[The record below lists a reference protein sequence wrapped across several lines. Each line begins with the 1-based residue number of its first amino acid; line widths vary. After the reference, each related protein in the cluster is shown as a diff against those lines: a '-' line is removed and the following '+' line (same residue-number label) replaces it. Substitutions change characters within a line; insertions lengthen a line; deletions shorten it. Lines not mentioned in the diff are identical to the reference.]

1 MTSFAEKYRE
11 SQELNKRRATQL
23 FAFENTLD
31 FEMDDFQ
38 RDACQSVESGH
49 SVLVAAPTGAGKTL
63 VGEFAIHLALSKG
76 QKAFYT
82 TPIKAL
88 SNQKYYDLV
97 ARYGAESV
105 GLLTGDS
112 SINSEAPVVVM
123 TTEVLRNMLYAE
135 SSTLNNLGY
144 VVMDEVHYLADR
156 FRGAVWEEVI
166 IHLPEHISVIALS
179 ATISNAEEFGAW
191 LDTVRGKTDIIVS
204 EHRPVPLWQHMLVGT
219 NIVDLFGTKQKKDG
233 SLEINPALVKLRDS
247 RGYGGGRRR
256 DKFKRSHGSDRRRTY
271 SNQDGQ
277 LRGRRISRGQMVEA
291 LDSQGLLPSIC
302 FVFSR
307 AGCDGAVSQCID
319 EDIRLTTE
327 KEARTIRAYIA
338 EATAELDT
346 KDLKVLGFYEWR
358 EGLTR
363 GIAAHHA
370 GMLPIFKEVVEAL
383 FAEGLVKMVFATETL
398 ALGINMPARSVV
410 LEKLT
415 KFNGEAHVD
424 ISPGEYTQLTGRAGR
439 RGIDIEGHAVV
450 AWKPGVD
457 PQQVSGLASK
467 RTYPLVSS
475 FKPTYNMSVN
485 LLDQFGARQTQKILE
500 SSFAQFQ
507 ADKSVVGVANR
518 VRKNERAL
526 DGYAESMQCHLG
538 DFEEYALLRRV
549 LTEAEKNAARARRKH
564 RSSLVMDSV
573 HRLRGGDIV
582 EIPQGKYRGFALV
595 MARPESSNP
604 RVSILTDE
612 AQLRSLDP
620 HVLSEPLLPTSWIKI
635 PKKVSAKTPKERR
648 DLASRMRN
656 ALYEGRPARKG
667 AELIGFNTQRNE
679 HEMRIDE
686 LKEAI
691 KSHPCH
697 SCSDREE
704 HARWSDRWWKLY
716 KDNQGLINQINRKTG
731 TIAQVFA
738 QLLQVLERLGYV
750 EYLGESEYSLT
761 PRGRVLR
768 QIYGEKDLLT
778 SLCVDQK
785 IFDQL
790 DPASLAA
797 VVSVLVYEAKREEF
811 GGLQR
816 YPTPA
821 ISEAL
826 GGMHDILQDLNEIE
840 REFRV
845 QTTQELQYGMVWPV
859 YKWARGKTLAQSL
872 DRTSMAAGDF
882 VRWVKQVID
891 VLDQL
896 AHAYGD
902 NPQMRT
908 LCEAAID
915 DLKRGVVASQ
925 I

>member
-1 MTSFAEKYRE
+1 MTSFAEKYRA
-11 SQELNKRRATQL
+11 SQDLNKHRASQL
-23 FAFENTLD
+23 FAFEQKLD

-38 RDACQSVESGH
+38 VDACRSVESGH
-49 SVLVAAPTGAGKTL
+49 SVLVAAPTGAGKTI

-88 SNQKYYDLV
+88 SNQKYNDLV
-97 ARYGAESV
+97 AAYGVDSV
-105 GLLTGDS
+105 GLLTGDTS
-112 SINSEAPVVVM
+112 VNSEAPIVVM

-166 IHLPEHISVIALS
+166 IHLPEQISVIALS

-204 EHRPVPLWQHMLVGT
+204 EHRPVPLWQHVLVGDQ
-219 NIVDLFGTKQKKDG
+219 IVDLYGTKVKKDG
-233 SLEINPALVKLRDS
+233 ALELNPALVKMRDS
-247 RGYGGGRRR
+247 GGYGGGRRR
-256 DKFKRSHGSDRRRTY
+256 EKFKRSHGSDRRRKY
-271 SNQDGQ
+271 LNQDGQ

-291 LDSQGLLPSIC
+291 LDDQGLLPGIC

-307 AGCDGAVSQCID
+307 AGCEAAVSQCID

-327 KEARTIRAYIA
+327 KEARIIRAYIA
-338 EATAELDT
+338 EATALLDS

-363 GIAAHHA
+363 GIASHHA
-370 GMLPIFKEVVEAL
+370 GMLPMFKEVVEAL

-424 ISPGEYTQLTGRAGR
+424 ITAGEYTQLTGRAGR

-450 AWKPGVD
+450 MWRPGID
-457 PQQVSGLASK
+457 LQHVSGLASK
-467 RTYPLVSS
+467 RTYPLISS

-485 LLDQFGARQTQKILE
+485 LLDQFGATQTRKILE

-526 DGYAESMQCHLG
+526 AGYSESMKCHLG
-538 DFEEYALLRRV
+538 DFEEYALLRRQ
-549 LTEAEKNAARARRKH
+549 LNDAEKSASKARRKY
-564 RSSLVMDSV
+564 RSSLVMDSAF
-573 HRLRGGDIV
+573 RLRGGDII
-582 EIPQGKYRGFALV
+582 EIPQGRYRGFALV
-595 MARPESSNP
+595 MARPESSNG
-604 RVSILTDE
+604 RISILTDE

-620 HVLSEPLLPTSWIKI
+620 TVLSEPLLPTSWIKI

-656 ALYEGRPARKG
+656 ALYEGKPARKD
-667 AELIGFNTQRNE
+667 AEIVDFNTQRNE
-679 HEMRIDE
+679 FDIRIDE
-686 LKEAI
+686 LKTAI
-691 KSHPCH
+691 SNHPCD
-697 SCSDREE
+697 SCSERDE
-704 HARWSDRWWKLY
+704 HARWADRWWKLY
-716 KDNQGLINQINRKTG
+716 KDNQGLLNQIDRKTG
-731 TIAQVFA
+731 TIAHVFSK
-738 QLLQVLERLGYV
+738 LLQVLGRLGYV
-750 EYLGESEYSLT
+750 EENTSGSFSLT
-761 PRGRVLR
+761 DRGKVLR

-785 IFDQL
+785 IFNSL
-790 DPASLAA
+790 DPAAFAS
-797 VVSVLVYEAKREEF
+797 VVSVLVYEAKREEL

-816 YPTPA
+816 YP
-821 ISEAL
+821 SN
-826 GGMHDILQDLNEIE
+826 DIGNAVHHIQDVLNGLNEIE
-840 REFRV
+840 RQMQV
-845 QTTQELQYGMVWPV
+845 QITQELQFGMIWPV
-859 YKWARGKTLAQSL
+859 YKWARGKSLAQCL
-872 DRTSMAAGDF
+872 DRTNMAAGDF
-882 VRWVKQVID
+882 VRCVKQIID

-896 AHAYGD
+896 AHTYSED
-902 NPQMRT
+902 PNMRT
-908 LCEAAID
+908 LCEASID
-915 DLKRGVVASQ
+915 SLKRGVVASQ